1 MLFLLEVRR
10 SLTFMLQYG
19 PRTLHSDVSQGQQR
33 YSCEGGRKDEGVDVG
48 SVPENL
54 GHVERAKEPEEITM
68 I

>member
-1 MLFLLEVRR
+1 
-10 SLTFMLQYG
+10 MLQYG